1 MEDDGD
7 MRMKE
12 KLVKLIS
19 KWHDKRVLVVGD
31 LTADIYLDG
40 HIARISR
47 EAPVLVLEPTEEKTL
62 LGAAANVIHNG
73 AVLGARI
80 FAGGIIGE
88 DSAGEQL
95 VSEMCKFGVNTEFIV
110 KTPLEHTISKQRIM
124 AWDHAVVRQH
134 IVRIDRVPKN
144 GFPKNEAFELAKMI
158 TKIIP
163 NMDVVILSDYGNGT
177 LNNSSACT
185 IIDECNKYRIP
196 SFVDSRYAITNYS
209 NISYIKQNESELAAF
224 AGVEEF
230 AEKEDL
236 IVAGEKLRVQL
247 NAKAALI
254 SLGTEGVMVIQEKV
268 VDHIPVRDKSEIY
281 DVNGA
286 GDTLTMVAALA
297 ISAGANIVDAA
308 KIANYAAGVVVR
320 KMGTATL
327 TVEELR
333 TVIEQFE

>member
-1 MEDDGD
+1 
-7 MRMKE
+7 MKNE
-12 KLVKLIS
+12 LVSIVDNWKS
-19 KWHDKRVLVVGD
+19 KKVLVVGD

-47 EAPVLVLEPTEEKTL
+47 EAPVLVLEPTAEKTL

-73 AVLGARI
+73 ATLGALMY
-80 FAGGIIGE
+80 AGGIVGE
-88 DSAGEQL
+88 DGAGEQL
-95 VSEMCKFGVNTEFIV
+95 VNEMSKLAVNTEFVIA
-110 KTPLEHTISKQRIM
+110 TPHEHTISKQRIM

-144 GFPKNEAFELAKMI
+144 GFSANEASELAAKI
-158 TKIIP
+158 VQIIP
-163 NMDVVILSDYGNGT
+163 EMDAVILSDYGNGT
-177 LNNSSACT
+177 LNSFSAQT
-185 IIDECNKYRIP
+185 IIDECNKNNVP
-196 SFVDSRYAITNYS
+196 SFVDSRYAIKDYS

-224 AGVEEF
+224 TGVEEF
-230 AEKEDL
+230 AGKEAL
-236 IVAGEKLRVQL
+236 IIAGEALRAQL

-254 SLGTEGVMVIQEKV
+254 SLGTEGVMVIQTGRI
-268 VDHIPVRDKSEIY
+268 DHIPVKDKSEIY

-297 ISAGANIVDAA
+297 LATGADIVDSA

-327 TVEELR
+327 TVDELKA
-333 TVIEQFE
+333 VIDKFE

>member
-1 MEDDGD
+1 
-7 MRMKE
+7 MKSE
-12 KLVKLIS
+12 LLRIVNSWKVKKI
-19 KWHDKRVLVVGD
+19 LVVGD

-47 EAPVLVLEPTEEKTL
+47 EAPVLVLEPTAEKTL

-73 AVLGARI
+73 ATLGALMY
-80 FAGGIIGE
+80 AGGIVGE

-95 VSEMCKFGVNTEFIV
+95 VNEMCKLAVNTEFIIA
-110 KTPLEHTISKQRIM
+110 TPHEHTISKQRIM

-144 GFPKNEAFELAKMI
+144 GFSAIEAVELADNI
-158 TKIIP
+158 AKIIP
-163 NMDVVILSDYGNGT
+163 DMDAVILSDYGNGT
-177 LNNSSACT
+177 LNSSSART
-185 IIDECNKYRIP
+185 IIAECNKYSVP
-196 SFVDSRYAITNYS
+196 SFVDSRYAIMDYL
-209 NISYIKQNESELAAF
+209 NIGYIKQNESELAAF

-230 AEKEDL
+230 AEKKDM

-254 SLGTEGVMVIQEKV
+254 SLGTEGVMVIRENK
-268 VDHIPVRDKSEIY
+268 VDHIPVKDKSEIY

-286 GDTLTMVAALA
+286 GDSLTMVAALA
-297 ISAGANIVDAA
+297 IATGADIVDAA

-327 TVEELR
+327 TIDELKA
-333 TVIEQFE
+333 VIEKFE